1 VLSKWGNLSLEGR
14 IAVIVE
20 PADTK
25 QANLLII
32 SDLHLGEDLRPDAE
46 GERERLAEVERDLV
60 AFLEY
65 YIWRRLDDRPWR
77 LVINGDMVDF
87 LSICLM
93 PAEVDLILGLH
104 PDDHTYGLGARP
116 HAAQMKMQKVL
127 DRHHRVFRALAR
139 FVGVGNDLSIVVGN
153 HDAELFWPE
162 VQETLRDG
170 LVALWPTD
178 PAAQDPTSRSP
189 DEVGAAITFHPWFFF
204 EEDLVYIEHGHQYDG
219 YCSFDTV
226 LYPVTPTGEEIDL
239 NVSTAVVHY
248 VDNHYAADCPD
259 GYFDYLRWMLGRGL
273 ARGARIFGSYA
284 MANLRLIRLWRQR
297 TPEHIRTIRDKHL
310 ERLQKLASRYR
321 LPDNVLLELDS
332 LRQRPMALEL
342 GKIVRGMMIDRL
354 ALTAAG
360 IGLMVLFLLF
370 LPWGWVP
377 AAGALA
383 AVTLLWLDRRF
394 RAGRETTSPH
404 QYMRTVS
411 RMIPKLVRTP
421 IVVFGHAH
429 DPVVERHE
437 DGGWYFNTGAWV
449 VESQEQVRRAFTH
462 LRIRLTEDGP
472 LPELRQWRKGRSLD
486 FEPLQA
492 R

>member
-1 VLSKWGNLSLEGR
+1 M
-14 IAVIVE
+14 IVE

-226 LYPVTPTGEEIDL
+226 LYPVTPTGE
-239 NVSTAVVHY
+239 
-248 VDNHYAADCPD
+248 
-259 GYFDYLRWMLGRGL
+259 
-273 ARGARIFGSYA
+273 
-284 MANLRLIRLWRQR
+284 
-297 TPEHIRTIRDKHL
+297 
-310 ERLQKLASRYR
+310 
-321 LPDNVLLELDS
+321 
-332 LRQRPMALEL
+332 
-342 GKIVRGMMIDRL
+342 
-354 ALTAAG
+354 
-360 IGLMVLFLLF
+360 
-370 LPWGWVP
+370 
-377 AAGALA
+377 
-383 AVTLLWLDRRF
+383 
-394 RAGRETTSPH
+394 
-404 QYMRTVS
+404 
-411 RMIPKLVRTP
+411 
-421 IVVFGHAH
+421 
-429 DPVVERHE
+429 
-437 DGGWYFNTGAWV
+437 
-449 VESQEQVRRAFTH
+449 
-462 LRIRLTEDGP
+462 
-472 LPELRQWRKGRSLD
+472 
-486 FEPLQA
+486 
-492 R
+492 

>member
-1 VLSKWGNLSLEGR
+1 
-14 IAVIVE
+14 
-20 PADTK
+20 
-25 QANLLII
+25 
-32 SDLHLGEDLRPDAE
+32 
-46 GERERLAEVERDLV
+46 
-60 AFLEY
+60 
-65 YIWRRLDDRPWR
+65 
-77 LVINGDMVDF
+77 M
-87 LSICLM
+87 
-93 PAEVDLILGLH
+93 
-104 PDDHTYGLGARP
+104 
-116 HAAQMKMQKVL
+116 
-127 DRHHRVFRALAR
+127 
-139 FVGVGNDLSIVVGN
+139 
-153 HDAELFWPE
+153 
-162 VQETLRDG
+162 
-170 LVALWPTD
+170 
-178 PAAQDPTSRSP
+178 
-189 DEVGAAITFHPWFFF
+189 
-204 EEDLVYIEHGHQYDG
+204 
-219 YCSFDTV
+219 
-226 LYPVTPTGEEIDL
+226 
-239 NVSTAVVHY
+239 STAVVHY
-248 VDNHYAADCPD
+248 VDNHYAADCPY

-377 AAGALA
+377 AAGALT